1 MNHLVLERAD
11 HGKPTAHPMSGGLVE
26 RMRKVVPAIAERA
39 AACEEARKVP
49 DANVAL
55 MHEIGFT
62 TAFVPKAYGGAEE
75 APAEVYA
82 AGRLLAQACP
92 STGWAMQLLT
102 SHGHMVA
109 AFDRRAQDDVWAIGP
124 EALVCSA
131 VAPVGKFERTSAGL
145 HVSGRFRFSSGC
157 DHAQWAMV
165 GGLMEN
171 VATGAVEPHLALVP
185 RSDFRIE
192 DTWFTVGLKGSG
204 SKDLCVEGVLV
215 PDYRVEALSA
225 LGAGVSRGVGSH
237 EGMIFRIPFMATFGA
252 SFAVAALGMADGMLA
267 AYTDRLKRRSNAITG
282 AKASEGAPSYMRLAQ
297 SSHEIHAASL
307 ILAADWADYAAHG
320 RGEKTISQDTL
331 VHWRANQAFAIK
343 LLRDAVN
350 RLYEASGGGA
360 GFLDQP
366 TQRYWRDINMASG
379 HVFADYDAASQVLGR
394 HLLGLAPDPSLL

>member
-1 MNHLVLERAD
+1 
-11 HGKPTAHPMSGGLVE
+11 
-26 RMRKVVPAIAERA
+26 
-39 AACEEARKVP
+39 
-49 DANVAL
+49 
-55 MHEIGFT
+55 
-62 TAFVPKAYGGAEE
+62 
-75 APAEVYA
+75 
-82 AGRLLAQACP
+82 
-92 STGWAMQLLT
+92 
-102 SHGHMVA
+102 
-109 AFDRRAQDDVWAIGP
+109 
-124 EALVCSA
+124 
-131 VAPVGKFERTSAGL
+131 
-145 HVSGRFRFSSGC
+145 
-157 DHAQWAMV
+157 MV

-267 AYTDRLKRRSNAITG
+267 AYTERLKRRHNAVTG
-282 AKASEGAPSYMRLAQ
+282 AKTSDGAPSYMRLAQ
-297 SSHEIHAASL
+297 SSQEVHAASL
-307 ILAADWADYAAHG
+307 ILAADWADYEAHG

-331 VHWRANQAFAIK
+331 VHWRANQAFAIR

-366 TQRYWRDINMASG
+366 IQRYWRDINMASG